1 MSIPWP
7 AFRAAGTGETDVQPP
22 SAICH
27 IRSEM
32 FIGTSSLVIECIGNS
47 LTHRDYEPGYPH
59 VRVAGYTATC
69 QRHSQSERVNE
80 RVALLSTTQIC
91 LLQKANVHL

>member
-1 MSIPWP
+1 
-7 AFRAAGTGETDVQPP
+7 VLQPP

-32 FIGTSSLVIECIGNS
+32 FIGTSSLVIECTGNS

-59 VRVAGYTATC
+59 VRVAGFFGHLPRTLIDLNSSVSALPGS
-69 QRHSQSERVNE
+69 SQLRFECSADR
-80 RVALLSTTQIC
+80 
-91 LLQKANVHL
+91 